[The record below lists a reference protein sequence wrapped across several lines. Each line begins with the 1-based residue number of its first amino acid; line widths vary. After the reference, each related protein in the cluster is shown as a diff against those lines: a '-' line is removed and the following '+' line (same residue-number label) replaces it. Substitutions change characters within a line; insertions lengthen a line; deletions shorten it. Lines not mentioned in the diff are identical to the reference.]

1 MLNISNKTTCRQG
14 VFTIPFTIR
23 RRVIE
28 MADPTKPIHA
38 LTDNELLGTVGE
50 QLRKLREARGF
61 TQTEAAEKADISRP
75 TLMRAEKGENISMR
89 TLIHLLRIY
98 GRIEALENLLQAPE
112 VSREEVLGE

>member
-1 MLNISNKTTCRQG
+1 
-14 VFTIPFTIR
+14 
-23 RRVIE
+23 
-28 MADPTKPIHA
+28 MAEPTKPIHA
-38 LTDNELLGTVGE
+38 HTDNELLDTVGE

-75 TLMRAEKGENISMR
+75 TLMRAEKGENISVR

-98 GRIEALENLLQAPE
+98 GRIEALENLLQAPD

>member
-1 MLNISNKTTCRQG
+1 
-14 VFTIPFTIR
+14 
-23 RRVIE
+23 
-28 MADPTKPIHA
+28 MAESTKPIHT
-38 LTDNELLGTVGE
+38 LTDKELLDTVGE

-112 VSREEVLGE
+112 VSRDEVLGE